1 MVDNETL
8 MKMRAMRISGM
19 AECLENLSG
28 LPDGPALTTPDI
40 IKMMVDY
47 EWDRRQNSKL
57 KKLQA
62 GAHLAQPYATISD
75 IRIVADRKLDTELIS
90 RLSIGKYLV
99 NYQDVVLQGPTG
111 SGKTFVACALAN
123 RACQQFKRVLYIT
136 AADLFDRLSLVERQ
150 GERKRALESLVK
162 IELLVIDDWFL
173 KTPTT
178 EQVQNLHTLIDRRHR
193 KTSTIFCTQLSPDLW
208 HERMEEKVLADAIV
222 DRIVTNS
229 HKTELYCK
237 ESLRS
242 YFNTLEE

>member
-1 MVDNETL
+1 MIDNETM

-28 LPDGPALTTPDI
+28 LPDGSTYTTSDV

-62 GAHLAQPYATISD
+62 GAHLAQPYASVSD

-99 NYQDVVLQGPTG
+99 NYQDVVLQCPIG

-136 AADLFDRLSLVERQ
+136 TADLFDRLSLAERQ

-173 KTPTT
+173 KAPTM

-193 KTSTIFCTQLSPDLW
+193 KTSTSFCTQLSQELW

-222 DRIVTNS
+222 DRIVTNL
-229 HKTELYCK
+229 HKTELGTADIFLD
-237 ESLRS
+237 SA
-242 YFNTLEE
+242 